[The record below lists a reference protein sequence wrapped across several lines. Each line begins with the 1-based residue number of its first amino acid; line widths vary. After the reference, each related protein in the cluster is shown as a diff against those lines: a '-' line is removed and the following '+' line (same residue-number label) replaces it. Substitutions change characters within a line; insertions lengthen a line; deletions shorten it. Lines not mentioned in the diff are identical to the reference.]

1 MIFKE
6 IACIDVYIELC
17 NKNYMTPMPLIFIST
32 YKIELNDCY
41 FSLHVIRYFKRF
53 ISIKFNKIFIEFK
66 FNNRY
71 LKKPVFL
78 LFLYIFFELLFFFCK
93 LTTRAKSLLFMYLHL
108 L

>member
-6 IACIDVYIELC
+6 IACIDVYMELC